1 MASGCAP
8 FSLRSLQIGAAKG
21 LRRRVNPWE
30 LLGAAFGLANIALL
44 ARRSVWNYP
53 CGMAM
58 VAILAVVFW
67 HSRLYAVAGLQ
78 LFFFAAQA
86 HGLITWL
93 KAPID
98 ANGDGGQVQVR
109 RLPRKGWPVVL
120 ISGFAASVALAALLA
135 QTDAVAPISD
145 GTVAGWSLVAQLLTN
160 LRMLESWPLWVGIN
174 ILSIALYAS
183 QSLWITALLYV
194 AFLIGAI
201 WSWRLWWTAQLQGG

>member
-1 MASGCAP
+1 M
-8 FSLRSLQIGAAKG
+8 G
-21 LRRRVNPWE
+21 LRRQVNPWE
-30 LLGAAFGLANIALL
+30 LLAAGFGLANIALL

-58 VAILAVVFW
+58 VAILGGVFW

-78 LFFFAAQA
+78 IFFFAAQA
-86 HGLITWL
+86 HGLMAWV
-93 KAPID
+93 KAPAAD
-98 ANGDGGQVQVR
+98 GQVAVR

-120 ISGFAASVALAALLA
+120 ASGVAASVALAVLLA
-135 QTDAVAPISD
+135 QTDAAAPIPD

-174 ILSIALYAS
+174 IVSIALYAS
-183 QSLWITALLYV
+183 QSLWVTALLYV

-201 WSWRLWWTAQLQGG
+201 WSWRLWWAAQSPPKPQER